1 MRSGPVIIQD
11 SVETRL
17 DSPTD
22 EAIVPDREPE
32 AAPEDLPVARPV
44 RRRREREF
52 VPATVRIGKFA
63 RAFLGIMALGFLAVF
78 GIAAWL
84 HPYDETGQPY
94 SMATHTQLGMAP
106 CNMVVLYGKPCP
118 SCGMTTSFSLLVHG
132 DVWNSLKANWVG
144 TLIAA
149 FWMGLIPW
157 GLLGAARGR
166 VAWVKNLE
174 MFLTV
179 AVGIVFALMVL
190 RWIWVLVF

>member
-1 MRSGPVIIQD
+1 M
-11 SVETRL
+11 
-17 DSPTD
+17 
-22 EAIVPDREPE
+22 PDREPE
-32 AAPEDLPVARPV
+32 AAPEDLPIARPV

-118 SCGMTTSFSLLVHG
+118 ACGMTTSFALLMKG
-132 DVWNSLKANWVG
+132 DVLNSAKANWVG
-144 TLIAA
+144 TGLAA
-149 FWMGLIPW
+149 TCLLLVPW
-157 GLLGAARGR
+157 AVGSAVRGR
-166 VAWVKNLE
+166 YFVIGSFEKASTVGVIVLLVA
-174 MFLTV
+174 MFSRWGAVLLT
-179 AVGIVFALMVL
+179 G
-190 RWIWVLVF
+190 